1 MRVIVIGGGKVGQT
15 IIRHLSTEGHDVAV
29 IDTDSSVITDITD
42 NYDVMGVV
50 GNGASYSVQK
60 EAGIEDANLVIAV
73 TDSDELNLL
82 CCLFAR
88 KAGGCTTI
96 ARVRNPLYSS
106 EIRYIK
112 EELGLSMTINP
123 EYAAALEIARLI
135 RVPSAIK
142 IETFARG
149 RVEMLQVVIPQ
160 NSVLDGCSLM
170 NISSKVGVNVL
181 VCAVERGGDV
191 IIPNGQF
198 VLRQGD
204 TISIVADPSRQRH
217 FFTKIGINYHRIS
230 NTLIIGGGTIA
241 YYLAKELIAAHIDV
255 KIIERDEHRCEEL
268 AELLPEAVVINADA
282 TDQDMLMEEGLD
294 SCESFVTLTG
304 IDEENI
310 FLSLFAQQKNP
321 NAKIITKTNK
331 IAIDSII
338 GRLNLG
344 SMIHPKDITA
354 EYILRYVRAMQ
365 NTIGSNV
372 ETLYNIVEHKA
383 EALEFN
389 IQADAPVI
397 GIPLSE
403 LKTRD
408 DVLIACIFRSGKI
421 IQPNGQSRI
430 QEGDKVIV
438 VTTKKG
444 FGDIKDILA

>member
-88 KAGGCTTI
+88 KAGGCNTI

-170 NISSKVGVNVL
+170 NIS
-181 VCAVERGGDV
+181 
-191 IIPNGQF
+191 
-198 VLRQGD
+198 
-204 TISIVADPSRQRH
+204 
-217 FFTKIGINYHRIS
+217 
-230 NTLIIGGGTIA
+230 
-241 YYLAKELIAAHIDV
+241 
-255 KIIERDEHRCEEL
+255 
-268 AELLPEAVVINADA
+268 
-282 TDQDMLMEEGLD
+282 
-294 SCESFVTLTG
+294 
-304 IDEENI
+304 
-310 FLSLFAQQKNP
+310 
-321 NAKIITKTNK
+321 
-331 IAIDSII
+331 
-338 GRLNLG
+338 
-344 SMIHPKDITA
+344 
-354 EYILRYVRAMQ
+354 
-365 NTIGSNV
+365 
-372 ETLYNIVEHKA
+372 
-383 EALEFN
+383 
-389 IQADAPVI
+389 
-397 GIPLSE
+397 
-403 LKTRD
+403 
-408 DVLIACIFRSGKI
+408 
-421 IQPNGQSRI
+421 
-430 QEGDKVIV
+430 
-438 VTTKKG
+438 
-444 FGDIKDILA
+444 

>member
-88 KAGGCTTI
+88 KAGGCNTI

-310 FLSLFAQQKNP
+310 FLSLFAQRRIRMPKSLP
-321 NAKIITKTNK
+321 KPT
-331 IAIDSII
+331 
-338 GRLNLG
+338 RLL
-344 SMIHPKDITA
+344 
-354 EYILRYVRAMQ
+354 
-365 NTIGSNV
+365 
-372 ETLYNIVEHKA
+372 
-383 EALEFN
+383 
-389 IQADAPVI
+389 
-397 GIPLSE
+397 
-403 LKTRD
+403 
-408 DVLIACIFRSGKI
+408 
-421 IQPNGQSRI
+421 
-430 QEGDKVIV
+430 
-438 VTTKKG
+438 
-444 FGDIKDILA
+444 